1 MIHVLNFNSQII
13 DFISRDDNAVTIAKY
28 HKTKDNDL
36 LDIRILSQRAEHFK
50 KRNRII
56 IQDKNGVYREYIID
70 RAEEDGRYVDVECT
84 ASHLVDISTSKPIPP
99 GKYEKMTI
107 NQKLSETL
115 RDSGWVVGDCDYA
128 GLKTNSWTSVRTP
141 LEMIS
146 QLETAHEVQ
155 ADYEIEIDGYE
166 VVERRVNMKIPAP
179 LFKGKEIEYGKDLLS
194 MKRVIDFSEVKTA
207 LFALGPEPEQGKRVE
222 TFVYDD
228 EAQKQFDL
236 PYRYIWGVYEPET
249 EDDNMSLQRLT
260 TLAKTE
266 LNKRKS
272 AAVSYEI
279 SVVDIEKEFPHE
291 VIRYGDIVRIKNPD
305 FTPTL
310 YAESEVIGIE
320 HDLISNKCTYEF
332 GKVVEYQEDDLLRY
346 FRNRLGYFNQKFND
360 KFSNVNTIVRESIE
374 GELQYFERK
383 ILKGDTPPENPINDL
398 LWLDTS
404 NTKVPVLRRYFN
416 GKWIKSSA
424 ENASDVGAITREQAM
439 YSGLSN
445 TFINLTIQHSRL
457 LKEVS
462 EIVESE
468 YFVDVELK
476 KEVNDKLNATVDVFN
491 HIKTNL
497 DSMNEETATIGKLID
512 TQALFVDYREKMQS
526 LYNAVENAKIAIDER
541 FKLLQSQYTD
551 EKFNEAMEKVASA
564 LPNGHWDSDNKQL
577 TSDVPNEAR
586 LKEIEKV
593 LKENVSELDKTLKNY
608 TDSAVLKTRNELSA
622 SVRDIDEKVE
632 NLQFG
637 GRNLLLGTNDLL
649 KFVRMVGA
657 KGDRSLE
664 SSETSRTG
672 NMVKVTNIV
681 RTSSSSVVGFNFKDI
696 APLFGVDL
704 EEYVLSFYLKTN
716 SEQKVNFLAYNTE
729 TISVTPK
736 LISDKFQRVIIRL
749 RPKALKK
756 DVPHHNG
763 NLYLV
768 GENLTDLWIYD
779 IKLEKG
785 LIPTDWTPA
794 PEDTENAINNVSN
807 SLEPIKIRTTKAENS
822 IKVLQDSL
830 LLTATKTDVQRTLDE
845 QLNPLKNEVNE
856 QKAQLQIMSNSIDS
870 KVSQSEYTSNLQGVV
885 ERLDNAETHRQ
896 QLSNQITDRVTLND
910 YNSGIDSM
918 KQYADEQVNN
928 LTLGNVNLIKSYKS
942 PEYLKTATVEDDY
955 SLLFSTTGKTINIFF
970 YDANGYIN
978 VPLEEN
984 TDYILKLH
992 EADENIEMGVFYNK
1006 GRNIIK
1012 TYTKDRIIRFNTGD
1026 KEDFRII
1033 LIARDANVHAGKLS
1047 LYKGT
1052 KELDWTPNPEDVQ
1065 KNIDNAETNAKQYA
1079 DTLKQQQDKVLTT
1092 YDTRIT
1098 QNGKDIEQRA
1108 TKEEYNASKQLL
1120 DKTIAQVVTSA
1131 VNGVSLSYNDN
1142 GTISDLVLNDQ
1153 GVLLNSSLININQ
1166 GDVIIENGVT
1176 TIKNLSSEKIKVAFN
1191 NISTSLSMTGNG
1203 LETWENGQMT
1213 SLLNGGGH
1221 HFYNNTFY
1229 VGYIGTSVLTV
1240 DSYTRGL
1247 SLQGAGNFMAFTY
1260 SKDKTNPDDASN
1272 VAMMWSKGIPGY
1284 RQGFFYNEDIVIR
1297 DTRVLETAYLRPY
1310 GMEPK
1315 YRLMFS
1321 GRVLEKQEGVGIQYN
1336 SVNGSGI
1343 HFSNASINIISKTKD
1358 GGWQGMNVAGDYI
1371 TSNAIYNRTYS
1382 SASNVY
1388 ITSYGTLGRSTSAS
1402 KYKLSQEKQFND
1414 EEQQYNHSKK
1424 ILNLDVKTWFD
1435 KFEAET
1441 YAREILT
1448 GERQENENFKLK
1460 RYAGLIAED
1469 VESVGLKEF
1478 VTYGKDK
1485 EIEGIEYDRLWIHL
1499 IPILKKQNEEIEKL
1513 KSEMEVLKYGK

>member
-1 MIHVLNFNSQII
+1 
-13 DFISRDDNAVTIAKY
+13 
-28 HKTKDNDL
+28 
-36 LDIRILSQRAEHFK
+36 
-50 KRNRII
+50 
-56 IQDKNGVYREYIID
+56 
-70 RAEEDGRYVDVECT
+70 
-84 ASHLVDISTSKPIPP
+84 
-99 GKYEKMTI
+99 
-107 NQKLSETL
+107 
-115 RDSGWVVGDCDYA
+115 
-128 GLKTNSWTSVRTP
+128 
-141 LEMIS
+141 
-146 QLETAHEVQ
+146 
-155 ADYEIEIDGYE
+155 
-166 VVERRVNMKIPAP
+166 
-179 LFKGKEIEYGKDLLS
+179 
-194 MKRVIDFSEVKTA
+194 
-207 LFALGPEPEQGKRVE
+207 
-222 TFVYDD
+222 
-228 EAQKQFDL
+228 
-236 PYRYIWGVYEPET
+236 
-249 EDDNMSLQRLT
+249 
-260 TLAKTE
+260 
-266 LNKRKS
+266 
-272 AAVSYEI
+272 
-279 SVVDIEKEFPHE
+279 
-291 VIRYGDIVRIKNPD
+291 
-305 FTPTL
+305 
-310 YAESEVIGIE
+310 
-320 HDLISNKCTYEF
+320 
-332 GKVVEYQEDDLLRY
+332 
-346 FRNRLGYFNQKFND
+346 
-360 KFSNVNTIVRESIE
+360 
-374 GELQYFERK
+374 
-383 ILKGDTPPENPINDL
+383 
-398 LWLDTS
+398 
-404 NTKVPVLRRYFN
+404 
-416 GKWIKSSA
+416 
-424 ENASDVGAITREQAM
+424 
-439 YSGLSN
+439 
-445 TFINLTIQHSRL
+445 
-457 LKEVS
+457 
-462 EIVESE
+462 
-468 YFVDVELK
+468 
-476 KEVNDKLNATVDVFN
+476 
-491 HIKTNL
+491 
-497 DSMNEETATIGKLID
+497 
-512 TQALFVDYREKMQS
+512 
-526 LYNAVENAKIAIDER
+526 
-541 FKLLQSQYTD
+541 
-551 EKFNEAMEKVASA
+551 
-564 LPNGHWDSDNKQL
+564 
-577 TSDVPNEAR
+577 
-586 LKEIEKV
+586 
-593 LKENVSELDKTLKNY
+593 
-608 TDSAVLKTRNELSA
+608 
-622 SVRDIDEKVE
+622 
-632 NLQFG
+632 
-637 GRNLLLGTNDLL
+637 
-649 KFVRMVGA
+649 
-657 KGDRSLE
+657 
-664 SSETSRTG
+664 
-672 NMVKVTNIV
+672 
-681 RTSSSSVVGFNFKDI
+681 
-696 APLFGVDL
+696 
-704 EEYVLSFYLKTN
+704 
-716 SEQKVNFLAYNTE
+716 
-729 TISVTPK
+729 
-736 LISDKFQRVIIRL
+736 
-749 RPKALKK
+749 
-756 DVPHHNG
+756 
-763 NLYLV
+763 
-768 GENLTDLWIYD
+768 
-779 IKLEKG
+779 
-785 LIPTDWTPA
+785 
-794 PEDTENAINNVSN
+794 
-807 SLEPIKIRTTKAENS
+807 
-822 IKVLQDSL
+822 
-830 LLTATKTDVQRTLDE
+830 TDVQRTLDE

-870 KVSQSEYTSNLQGVV
+870 KVSQSEYISNLQGVV

-918 KQYADEQVNN
+918 KQYADEQFNN

-942 PEYLKTATVEDDY
+942 PEYLKTATVKDDY

-970 YDANGYIN
+970 YDTNGYTN
-978 VPLEEN
+978 VPLEAN

-1033 LIARDANVHAGKLS
+1033 LIARDANVRAGKLS

-1052 KELDWTPNPEDVQ
+1052 KDLDWTPNPEDVQ

-1079 DTLKQQQDKVLTT
+1079 DALKQQQDKVLTT

-1153 GVLLNSSLININQ
+1153 GVSLNSSLININQ
-1166 GDVIIENGVT
+1166 GDVVIENGVT

-1247 SLQGAGNFMAFTY
+1247 SLSLQGAGNFMAFTY

-1272 VAMMWSKGIPGY
+1272 VAMMWSKGITGY

-1424 ILNLDVKTWFD
+1424 ILNLDIKTWFD

>member
-56 IQDKNGVYREYIID
+56 IQDKNDVYREYIID
-70 RAEEDGRYVDVECT
+70 RAEENGRYVDVECT

-228 EAQKQFDL
+228 EAQEQFDL

-310 YAESEVIGIE
+310 YAESEVVGIE

-416 GKWIKSSA
+416 GEWIKSSA

-526 LYNAVENAKIAIDER
+526 LYNTVENAKNAIDER

-551 EKFNEAMEKVASA
+551 EKYNEAMEKIAAA
-564 LPNGHWDSDNKQL
+564 LPNGNWDAETGQL
-577 TSDVPNEAR
+577 TSNIPNEDR
-586 LKEIEKV
+586 LNEIEIALQQNLTEQIDGAKQILNNQV
-593 LKENVSELDKTLKNY
+593 DAKLLQLKDEITL
-608 TDSAVLKTRNELSA
+608 
-622 SVRDIDEKVE
+622 SVRSVDEK
-632 NLQFG
+632 N
-637 GRNLLLGTNDLL
+637 
-649 KFVRMVGA
+649 
-657 KGDRSLE
+657 
-664 SSETSRTG
+664 
-672 NMVKVTNIV
+672 
-681 RTSSSSVVGFNFKDI
+681 
-696 APLFGVDL
+696 
-704 EEYVLSFYLKTN
+704 
-716 SEQKVNFLAYNTE
+716 
-729 TISVTPK
+729 
-736 LISDKFQRVIIRL
+736 
-749 RPKALKK
+749 
-756 DVPHHNG
+756 
-763 NLYLV
+763 
-768 GENLTDLWIYD
+768 
-779 IKLEKG
+779 
-785 LIPTDWTPA
+785 
-794 PEDTENAINNVSN
+794 
-807 SLEPIKIRTTKAENS
+807 
-822 IKVLQDSL
+822 
-830 LLTATKTDVQRTLDE
+830 
-845 QLNPLKNEVNE
+845 
-856 QKAQLQIMSNSIDS
+856 
-870 KVSQSEYTSNLQGVV
+870 
-885 ERLDNAETHRQ
+885 
-896 QLSNQITDRVTLND
+896 
-910 YNSGIDSM
+910 
-918 KQYADEQVNN
+918 
-928 LTLGNVNLIKSYKS
+928 
-942 PEYLKTATVEDDY
+942 
-955 SLLFSTTGKTINIFF
+955 
-970 YDANGYIN
+970 
-978 VPLEEN
+978 
-984 TDYILKLH
+984 
-992 EADENIEMGVFYNK
+992 
-1006 GRNIIK
+1006 
-1012 TYTKDRIIRFNTGD
+1012 
-1026 KEDFRII
+1026 
-1033 LIARDANVHAGKLS
+1033 
-1047 LYKGT
+1047 
-1052 KELDWTPNPEDVQ
+1052 
-1065 KNIDNAETNAKQYA
+1065 
-1079 DTLKQQQDKVLTT
+1079 
-1092 YDTRIT
+1092 
-1098 QNGKDIEQRA
+1098 
-1108 TKEEYNASKQLL
+1108 
-1120 DKTIAQVVTSA
+1120 
-1131 VNGVSLSYNDN
+1131 
-1142 GTISDLVLNDQ
+1142 
-1153 GVLLNSSLININQ
+1153 
-1166 GDVIIENGVT
+1166 
-1176 TIKNLSSEKIKVAFN
+1176 
-1191 NISTSLSMTGNG
+1191 
-1203 LETWENGQMT
+1203 
-1213 SLLNGGGH
+1213 
-1221 HFYNNTFY
+1221 
-1229 VGYIGTSVLTV
+1229 
-1240 DSYTRGL
+1240 
-1247 SLQGAGNFMAFTY
+1247 
-1260 SKDKTNPDDASN
+1260 
-1272 VAMMWSKGIPGY
+1272 
-1284 RQGFFYNEDIVIR
+1284 
-1297 DTRVLETAYLRPY
+1297 
-1310 GMEPK
+1310 
-1315 YRLMFS
+1315 
-1321 GRVLEKQEGVGIQYN
+1321 
-1336 SVNGSGI
+1336 
-1343 HFSNASINIISKTKD
+1343 
-1358 GGWQGMNVAGDYI
+1358 
-1371 TSNAIYNRTYS
+1371 
-1382 SASNVY
+1382 
-1388 ITSYGTLGRSTSAS
+1388 
-1402 KYKLSQEKQFND
+1402 
-1414 EEQQYNHSKK
+1414 
-1424 ILNLDVKTWFD
+1424 
-1435 KFEAET
+1435 
-1441 YAREILT
+1441 
-1448 GERQENENFKLK
+1448 
-1460 RYAGLIAED
+1460 
-1469 VESVGLKEF
+1469 
-1478 VTYGKDK
+1478 
-1485 EIEGIEYDRLWIHL
+1485 
-1499 IPILKKQNEEIEKL
+1499 
-1513 KSEMEVLKYGK
+1513 

>member
-56 IQDKNGVYREYIID
+56 IQDKNDVYREYIID
-70 RAEEDGRYVDVECT
+70 RAEENGRYVDVECT

-228 EAQKQFDL
+228 EAQEQFDL

-310 YAESEVIGIE
+310 YAESEVVGIE

-360 KFSNVNTIVRESIE
+360 KFSNVNTIVRESLE

-416 GKWIKSSA
+416 GEWIKSSA

-476 KEVNDKLNATVDVFN
+476 KEVNDNLNATVDVFN

-551 EKFNEAMEKVASA
+551 EKYNEAMEKIAAA
-564 LPNGHWDSDNKQL
+564 LPNGNWDAETGQL
-577 TSDVPNEAR
+577 TSNIPNEDR
-586 LKEIEKV
+586 LNEIEIALQQNLTEQIDGAKQILNNQV
-593 LKENVSELDKTLKNY
+593 DAKLLQLKDEITL
-608 TDSAVLKTRNELSA
+608 
-622 SVRDIDEKVE
+622 SVRSVDEKIDGLGDGV
-632 NLQFG
+632 
-637 GRNLLLGTNDLL
+637 NLLND
-649 KFVRMVGA
+649 R
-657 KGDRSLE
+657 
-664 SSETSRTG
+664 
-672 NMVKVTNIV
+672 
-681 RTSSSSVVGFNFKDI
+681 
-696 APLFGVDL
+696 
-704 EEYVLSFYLKTN
+704 
-716 SEQKVNFLAYNTE
+716 
-729 TISVTPK
+729 
-736 LISDKFQRVIIRL
+736 
-749 RPKALKK
+749 
-756 DVPHHNG
+756 
-763 NLYLV
+763 
-768 GENLTDLWIYD
+768 
-779 IKLEKG
+779 
-785 LIPTDWTPA
+785 
-794 PEDTENAINNVSN
+794 
-807 SLEPIKIRTTKAENS
+807 LEPIKIRTTNAENN

-830 LLTATKTDVQRTLDE
+830 LLTATKTDVQRSLDE

-870 KVSQSEYTSNLQGVV
+870 KVSQSEYTSNLQGIV

-918 KQYADEQVNN
+918 KHYADEQVNN

-955 SLLFSTTGKTINIFF
+955 SLLFLTTGKTINIFF

-978 VPLEEN
+978 VPLEAN

-1033 LIARDANVHAGKLS
+1033 LIARDANLHAGKLS

-1153 GVLLNSSLININQ
+1153 GVSLNSSLININQ
-1166 GDVIIENGVT
+1166 GDVVIENGVT

-1240 DSYTRGL
+1240 DSYTRGLSL

-1424 ILNLDVKTWFD
+1424 ILNLDIKTWFD

>member
-56 IQDKNGVYREYIID
+56 IQDKNDVYREYIID
-70 RAEEDGRYVDVECT
+70 RAEENGRYVDVECT

-228 EAQKQFDL
+228 EAQEQFDL

-310 YAESEVIGIE
+310 YAESEVVGIE

-512 TQALFVDYREKMQS
+512 TQALFVDYREKMQA
-526 LYNAVENAKIAIDER
+526 LYNTIENAKIAIDER

-551 EKFNEAMEKVASA
+551 EKFNEALNNVASK
-564 LPNGHWDSDNKQL
+564 LGLTVNEDNQ
-577 TSDVPNEAR
+577 
-586 LKEIEKV
+586 
-593 LKENVSELDKTLKNY
+593 
-608 TDSAVLKTRNELSA
+608 
-622 SVRDIDEKVE
+622 
-632 NLQFG
+632 
-637 GRNLLLGTNDLL
+637 
-649 KFVRMVGA
+649 
-657 KGDRSLE
+657 
-664 SSETSRTG
+664 
-672 NMVKVTNIV
+672 
-681 RTSSSSVVGFNFKDI
+681 
-696 APLFGVDL
+696 
-704 EEYVLSFYLKTN
+704 
-716 SEQKVNFLAYNTE
+716 
-729 TISVTPK
+729 
-736 LISDKFQRVIIRL
+736 
-749 RPKALKK
+749 
-756 DVPHHNG
+756 
-763 NLYLV
+763 LV
-768 GENLTDLWIYD
+768 GEVDVSKQINESVREMTNEMLRDYVTSTEYQSDKNGIIERLNS
-779 IKLEKG
+779 
-785 LIPTDWTPA
+785 A
-794 PEDTENAINNVSN
+794 DTE
-807 SLEPIKIRTTKAENS
+807 
-822 IKVLQDSL
+822 
-830 LLTATKTDVQRTLDE
+830 
-845 QLNPLKNEVNE
+845 
-856 QKAQLQIMSNSIDS
+856 
-870 KVSQSEYTSNLQGVV
+870 
-885 ERLDNAETHRQ
+885 RQ
-896 QLSNQITDRVTLND
+896 QLSNEISDRVTLSE
-910 YNSGIDSM
+910 YNSGIDST

-928 LTLGNVNLIKSYKS
+928 LTLGNVNLIKSYHS

-955 SLLFSTTGKTINIFF
+955 SLLFSTSGKNINFFF
-970 YDANGYIN
+970 YDSNGYTN
-978 VPLEEN
+978 TPLEAN

-992 EADENIEMGVFYNK
+992 EADENVEMGVFYNK
-1006 GRNIIK
+1006 GRNTIK
-1012 TYTKDRIIRFNTGD
+1012 TYTKDRVIRFNTAD
-1026 KEDFRII
+1026 KVDFRIL

-1052 KELDWTPNPEDVQ
+1052 KELDWTPNPEDV
-1065 KNIDNAETNAKQYA
+1065 NAKIDQAKASAEKSSKAYT
-1079 DTLKQQQDKVLTT
+1079 DDKVQQVNQTLSTHE
-1092 YDTRIT
+1092 TRLT
-1098 QNGKDIEQRA
+1098 QNGKDIALRA
-1108 TKEEYNASKQLL
+1108 TQEELNASKKTLSRVIADLTVNTTTGLTMTYDENGAIQSHTIGPDGIKLKGDRVDITVNKDFNVLVNDVANKADETNIINKLNLSREGLDINVNNIGIRGGSSTSYVDIRNDLIELSGEYTRTFRGDTQKDYVYTRMKDGLLRFRNNTRDRSLYYSDFGISTYVDGDANESSGTLQFFDYTYSDNARGVTLNSAAGVVALRSENNRIILDASGTVNIESAESSVYIRPMRNSRIGNNEFRFWVKDNDNADDTDGVISFGSITTGYAAGSSIRL
-1120 DKTIAQVVTSA
+1120 DKSTKTSFVYATNNNGDIGTGDFYARDLYGNLRAKTTNQYALVAYDGEFRVTDKNGATGSSINYRPIRVSEIKTTEGGA
-1131 VNGVSLSYNDN
+1131 FSNHSGKNVYFGVGYNELRITANNFWNGGNPQYQDIRFKNWTAMSHEKYKYDIEEWDYNVLDVFKNELQLHCYKVNSEAATKYARIHHGIVLRDN
-1142 GTISDLVLNDQ
+1142 SNLDKFPVEWRNGDGFDGNEIMFWNTKAIQELVFKVEEQN
-1153 GVLLNSSLININQ
+1153 
-1166 GDVIIENGVT
+1166 
-1176 TIKNLSSEKIKVAFN
+1176 EKIK
-1191 NISTSLSMTGNG
+1191 
-1203 LETWENGQMT
+1203 
-1213 SLLNGGGH
+1213 
-1221 HFYNNTFY
+1221 
-1229 VGYIGTSVLTV
+1229 
-1240 DSYTRGL
+1240 
-1247 SLQGAGNFMAFTY
+1247 
-1260 SKDKTNPDDASN
+1260 
-1272 VAMMWSKGIPGY
+1272 
-1284 RQGFFYNEDIVIR
+1284 
-1297 DTRVLETAYLRPY
+1297 
-1310 GMEPK
+1310 
-1315 YRLMFS
+1315 
-1321 GRVLEKQEGVGIQYN
+1321 
-1336 SVNGSGI
+1336 
-1343 HFSNASINIISKTKD
+1343 
-1358 GGWQGMNVAGDYI
+1358 
-1371 TSNAIYNRTYS
+1371 
-1382 SASNVY
+1382 
-1388 ITSYGTLGRSTSAS
+1388 
-1402 KYKLSQEKQFND
+1402 KL
-1414 EEQQYNHSKK
+1414 EEQS
-1424 ILNLDVKTWFD
+1424 
-1435 KFEAET
+1435 
-1441 YAREILT
+1441 
-1448 GERQENENFKLK
+1448 NEQTT
-1460 RYAGLIAED
+1460 
-1469 VESVGLKEF
+1469 S
-1478 VTYGKDK
+1478 
-1485 EIEGIEYDRLWIHL
+1485 
-1499 IPILKKQNEEIEKL
+1499 
-1513 KSEMEVLKYGK
+1513 

>member
-13 DFISRDDNAVTIAKY
+13 DFISRDDNAVTLAKY
-28 HKTKDNDL
+28 HKTNDNDL

-56 IQDKNGVYREYIID
+56 IQDKNDVYREYIID

-228 EAQKQFDL
+228 EAQEQFDL

-249 EDDNMSLQRLT
+249 EDDNMSLQRLN

-305 FTPTL
+305 FTPAL
-310 YAESEVIGIE
+310 YAESEVVGIE

-346 FRNRLGYFNQKFND
+346 FRSRLGYFNQKFND
-360 KFSNVNTIVRESIE
+360 KFSNVNTIVRESID

-383 ILKGDTPPENPINDL
+383 ILKGDTPPDNPVNDL
-398 LWLDTS
+398 LWLDTNNS
-404 NTKVPVLRRYFN
+404 KVPVLRRYWN
-416 GKWIKSSA
+416 GEWIKSSA
-424 ENASDVGAITREQAM
+424 ENANDVGAITREQAL

-445 TFINLTIQHSRL
+445 TFVNLTIQHSRL
-457 LKEVS
+457 MYEVS
-462 EIVESE
+462 DALESE
-468 YFVDVELK
+468 YLVDTDI
-476 KEVNDKLNATVDVFN
+476 KEEINNKLNETIDVFN
-491 HIKTNL
+491 TIKSNL
-497 DSMNEETATIGKLID
+497 DSMTLETATIGKLID

-526 LYNAVENAKIAIDER
+526 LYNTVENAKIAIDER
-541 FKLLQSQYTD
+541 LSTLQKQFTE
-551 EKFNEAMEKVASA
+551 EKFNDAMEKIAEA
-564 LPNGHWDSDNKQL
+564 LPGGNWDAETGQL
-577 TSDVPNEAR
+577 TSNIPNEER
-586 LKEIEKV
+586 LNEIEIA
-593 LKENVSELDKTLKNY
+593 LQQNLMDQINGANQLLKNQV
-608 TDSAVLKTRNELSA
+608 DAELLQLKDEITL
-622 SVRDIDEKVE
+622 SVRSVDEKIDGLGDGV
-632 NLQFG
+632 
-637 GRNLLLGTNDLL
+637 NLLDSYNSS
-649 KFVRMVGA
+649 
-657 KGDRSLE
+657 RSP
-664 SSETSRTG
+664 SI
-672 NMVKVTNIV
+672 N
-681 RTSSSSVVGFNFKDI
+681 KDI
-696 APLFGVDL
+696 VSTK
-704 EEYVLSFYLKTN
+704 SFQGRYYATNLYTADYLKTILIPGETYTYSYEMEIIGL
-716 SEQKVNFLAYNTE
+716 SEKEIPYTKKHGIIFYSNTVAKDRIWSYQDVERVVENKIKYTHTFVAPEITDHRFIAYAGFYTDDGTLKYPISSNLVEISNF
-729 TISVTPK
+729 
-736 LISDKFQRVIIRL
+736 
-749 RPKALKK
+749 
-756 DVPHHNG
+756 
-763 NLYLV
+763 
-768 GENLTDLWIYD
+768 
-779 IKLEKG
+779 KLERGTKA
-785 LIPTDWTPA
+785 TPY
-794 PEDTENAINNVSN
+794 TESLNDR
-807 SLEPIKIRTTKAENS
+807 LEPIKIRTTEAENN

-845 QLNPLKNEVNE
+845 QLKPLKNEVNE
-856 QKAQLQIMSNSIDS
+856 QKAQLQIMSDSIDS

-885 ERLDNAETHRQ
+885 ERLDSAETHRQ
-896 QLSNQITDRVTLND
+896 QLSDQITDRVTLND
-910 YNSGIDSM
+910 YNSGIGD
-918 KQYADEQVNN
+918 VN
-928 LTLGNVNLIKSYKS
+928 
-942 PEYLKTATVEDDY
+942 
-955 SLLFSTTGKTINIFF
+955 
-970 YDANGYIN
+970 
-978 VPLEEN
+978 
-984 TDYILKLH
+984 
-992 EADENIEMGVFYNK
+992 
-1006 GRNIIK
+1006 
-1012 TYTKDRIIRFNTGD
+1012 
-1026 KEDFRII
+1026 
-1033 LIARDANVHAGKLS
+1033 
-1047 LYKGT
+1047 
-1052 KELDWTPNPEDVQ
+1052 Q
-1065 KNIDNAETNAKQYA
+1065 
-1079 DTLKQQQDKVLTT
+1079 TLKNHETLL
-1092 YDTRIT
+1092 T
-1098 QNGKDIEQRA
+1098 QNGKDIALRA
-1108 TKEEYNASKQLL
+1108 TQEEYNASKQLL
-1120 DKTIAQVVTSA
+1120 EKVTTQVIASITD
-1131 VNGVSLSYNDN
+1131 GVSLSYNDN
-1142 GTISDLVLNDQ
+1142 GTLSDLVLNNQ
-1153 GVLLNSSLININQ
+1153 GVSLNSQLININQ
-1166 GDVIIENGVT
+1166 GDVVIENGVT

-1247 SLQGAGNFMAFTY
+1247 SLSLQGAGNFMAFTY

-1310 GMEPK
+1310 GMESK

-1321 GRVLEKQEGVGIQYN
+1321 GRVLENQEGVGIQYN

-1343 HFSNASINIISKTKD
+1343 HFSNASINIISKTKS
-1358 GGWQGMNVAGDYI
+1358 GGWQGINVAGDYI
-1371 TSNAIYNRTYS
+1371 TSNTIYNRTYS

-1402 KYKLSQEKQFND
+1402 KYKLSQEKQFVD
-1414 EEQQYNHSKK
+1414 DQQQYNHSKQL
-1424 ILNLDVKTWFD
+1424 LNLDIKTWFD
-1435 KFEAET
+1435 RFESET

-1448 GERQENENFKLK
+1448 GERQENEDFKIK

-1499 IPILKKQNEEIEKL
+1499 IPIVKKQNEEIEKL
-1513 KSEMEVLKYGK
+1513 KSEMEVLKNGK

>member
-310 YAESEVIGIE
+310 YAESEVVGIE

-360 KFSNVNTIVRESIE
+360 KFSNVNTIVRESLE

-383 ILKGDTPPENPINDL
+383 ILKGETPPENPVNDM

-404 NTKVPVLRRYFN
+404 NPKVAVLRRYWN
-416 GKWIKSSA
+416 GEWIKSSA
-424 ENASDVGAITREQAM
+424 ENAEDVGAITREQAM

-696 APLFGVDL
+696 APFFGVDL

-928 LTLGNVNLIKSYKS
+928 LTLGNVNLIKSYHS

-955 SLLFSTTGKTINIFF
+955 SLLFSTSGKNINFFF
-970 YDANGYIN
+970 YDSNGYTN
-978 VPLEEN
+978 TPLEAN

-992 EADENIEMGVFYNK
+992 EADENVEMGVFYNK
-1006 GRNIIK
+1006 GRNTIK
-1012 TYTKDRIIRFNTGD
+1012 TYTKDRVIRFNTAD
-1026 KEDFRII
+1026 KVDFRIL

-1052 KELDWTPNPEDVQ
+1052 K
-1065 KNIDNAETNAKQYA
+1065 
-1079 DTLKQQQDKVLTT
+1079 
-1092 YDTRIT
+1092 
-1098 QNGKDIEQRA
+1098 
-1108 TKEEYNASKQLL
+1108 
-1120 DKTIAQVVTSA
+1120 
-1131 VNGVSLSYNDN
+1131 
-1142 GTISDLVLNDQ
+1142 
-1153 GVLLNSSLININQ
+1153 
-1166 GDVIIENGVT
+1166 
-1176 TIKNLSSEKIKVAFN
+1176 
-1191 NISTSLSMTGNG
+1191 
-1203 LETWENGQMT
+1203 
-1213 SLLNGGGH
+1213 
-1221 HFYNNTFY
+1221 
-1229 VGYIGTSVLTV
+1229 
-1240 DSYTRGL
+1240 
-1247 SLQGAGNFMAFTY
+1247 
-1260 SKDKTNPDDASN
+1260 
-1272 VAMMWSKGIPGY
+1272 
-1284 RQGFFYNEDIVIR
+1284 
-1297 DTRVLETAYLRPY
+1297 
-1310 GMEPK
+1310 
-1315 YRLMFS
+1315 
-1321 GRVLEKQEGVGIQYN
+1321 
-1336 SVNGSGI
+1336 
-1343 HFSNASINIISKTKD
+1343 
-1358 GGWQGMNVAGDYI
+1358 
-1371 TSNAIYNRTYS
+1371 
-1382 SASNVY
+1382 
-1388 ITSYGTLGRSTSAS
+1388 
-1402 KYKLSQEKQFND
+1402 
-1414 EEQQYNHSKK
+1414 
-1424 ILNLDVKTWFD
+1424 
-1435 KFEAET
+1435 
-1441 YAREILT
+1441 
-1448 GERQENENFKLK
+1448 
-1460 RYAGLIAED
+1460 
-1469 VESVGLKEF
+1469 
-1478 VTYGKDK
+1478 
-1485 EIEGIEYDRLWIHL
+1485 
-1499 IPILKKQNEEIEKL
+1499 
-1513 KSEMEVLKYGK
+1513 

>member
-1 MIHVLNFNSQII
+1 MNFKGEIV
-13 DFISRDDNAVTIAKY
+13 DFISQSDNAVFPAV
-28 HKTKDNDL
+28 HKR
-36 LDIRILSQRAEHFK
+36 DINERMETFDFTILSERTTYMQE
-50 KRNRII
+50 RNRII
-56 IQDKNGVYREYIID
+56 IQDNDKQYREFIID
-70 RAEEDGRYVDVECT
+70 RISADIDGYTEVETVASYLEDITKARPY
-84 ASHLVDISTSKPIPP
+84 AP
-99 GKYEKMTI
+99 GKLEKMTTK
-107 NQKLSETL
+107 QALSDVLKDTGWEVSDATEYGGL
-115 RDSGWVVGDCDYA
+115 R
-128 GLKTNSWTSVRTP
+128 TTSWTSYNTRYDV
-141 LEMIS
+141 LL
-146 QLETAHEVQ
+146 QLCTTYDMMADFYIEVGSNRV
-155 ADYEIEIDGYE
+155 DKRF
-166 VVERRVNMKIPAP
+166 VVLRKRNP
-179 LFKGKEIEYGKDLLS
+179 LFKGKEITYGKDLTGL
-194 MKRVIDFSEVKTA
+194 KRTVDFSEIKTA
-207 LFALGPEPEQGKRVE
+207 LLCVGPEPEEGKKRVE
-222 TFVYDD
+222 LVVKDD
-228 EAQKQFDL
+228 ESQAKYGL
-236 PYRYIWGVYEPET
+236 PGRYNWGIYEPET
-249 EDDNMSLQRLT
+249 EDQNMTEKRLR
-260 TLAKTE
+260 TLGTTE

-272 AAVSYEI
+272 EVITYE
-279 SVVDIEKEFPHE
+279 VTAVDIEKEFKHE
-291 VIRYGDIVRIKNPD
+291 IVNLGDKVRIKD
-305 FTPTL
+305 REFTPPL
-310 YAESEVIGIE
+310 YVEAEVISE
-320 HDLISNKCTYEF
+320 EYDLISKDATYTFGEYKEF
-332 GKVVEYQEDDLLRY
+332 KESDLRSSFDRKLDAIR
-346 FRNRLGYFNQKFND
+346 QKLND
-360 KFSNVNTIVRESIE
+360 GLSNVNTIVRESLE

-404 NTKVPVLRRYFN
+404 NPKVAVLRRYWN
-416 GKWIKSSA
+416 GEWIKSSA
-424 ENASDVGAITREQAM
+424 ENADDVGAITREQAM

-896 QLSNQITDRVTLND
+896 QLSNQITDRVTRSEYEND
-910 YNSGIDSM
+910 VEQRLVNSKAEVLIE
-918 KQYADEQVNN
+918 AEQTSNRVSKEVFNESSKTLEKYTSEFINN
-928 LTLGNVNLIKSYKS
+928 VSTGMSFNYDNNGNIQS
-942 PEYLKTATVEDDY
+942 
-955 SLLFSTTGKTINIFF
+955 
-970 YDANGYIN
+970 
-978 VPLEEN
+978 
-984 TDYILKLH
+984 
-992 EADENIEMGVFYNK
+992 
-1006 GRNIIK
+1006 
-1012 TYTKDRIIRFNTGD
+1012 
-1026 KEDFRII
+1026 
-1033 LIARDANVHAGKLS
+1033 ANVGPDGIKFDT
-1047 LYKGT
+1047 T
-1052 KELDWTPNPEDVQ
+1052 KF
-1065 KNIDNAETNAKQYA
+1065 I
-1079 DTLKQQQDKVLTT
+1079 
-1092 YDTRIT
+1092 I
-1098 QNGKDIEQRA
+1098 
-1108 TKEEYNASKQLL
+1108 
-1120 DKTIAQVVTSA
+1120 
-1131 VNGVSLSYNDN
+1131 ND
-1142 GTISDLVLNDQ
+1142 
-1153 GVLLNSSLININQ
+1153 
-1166 GDVIIENGVT
+1166 GDVIIQNGVT
-1176 TIKNLSSEKIKVAFN
+1176 TIKDAYIDKLFSKQATIEYLKATDIDLNRATVKGSKNGESTILSGGKIRSTGSFQRTFPEGAVTYEAFTESWNGVYRSGLISKQFGNRKLTDIERWLALTDKGITTQREIHSMSPDKNGARFIDFFADESYSSNVFGQGMHIYSGQAITIESEYGFSILSN
-1191 NISTSLSMTGNG
+1191 NHSYIRTQNSGFEVNM
-1203 LETWENGQMT
+1203 
-1213 SLLNGGGH
+1213 NGGGLVLKRTSP
-1221 HFYNNTFY
+1221 FTSQSFSGGSY
-1229 VGYIGTSVLTV
+1229 VSMRSSDNVEQGHVGILSDNRNISLSSSFGSVL
-1240 DSYTRGL
+1240 L
-1247 SLQGAGNFMAFTY
+1247 KGNKVFAL
-1260 SKDKTNPDDASN
+1260 DKNGE
-1272 VAMMWSKGIPGY
+1272 K
-1284 RQGFFYNEDIVIR
+1284 
-1297 DTRVLETAYLRPY
+1297 RVPIYADY
-1310 GMEPK
+1310 
-1315 YRLMFS
+1315 FS
-1321 GRVLEKQEGVGIQYN
+1321 GDKLI
-1336 SVNGSGI
+1336 GSI
-1343 HFSNASINIISKTKD
+1343 EAPDT
-1358 GGWQGMNVAGDYI
+1358 
-1371 TSNAIYNRTYS
+1371 
-1382 SASNVY
+1382 NVY
-1388 ITSYGTLGRSTSAS
+1388 AMCHSELRVVSKAGYNGGDITYKNIRFNSWNAMSHEKFKHDIEEWNYNVLDIYKNELQLHSYKVNSEAGTEYSRIHHGI
-1402 KYKLSQEKQFND
+1402 
-1414 EEQQYNHSKK
+1414 
-1424 ILNLDVKTWFD
+1424 ILRENSNLDQFPVEWRNADGFD
-1435 KFEAET
+1435 GNEVLWWNTKAIQ
-1441 YAREILT
+1441 EIAK
-1448 GERQENENFKLK
+1448 EN
-1460 RYAGLIAED
+1460 D
-1469 VESVGLKEF
+1469 
-1478 VTYGKDK
+1478 D
-1485 EIEGIEYDRLWIHL
+1485 
-1499 IPILKKQNEEIEKL
+1499 L
-1513 KSEMEVLKYGK
+1513 KSQIKDLKNKIDTILEMIK

>member
-404 NTKVPVLRRYFN
+404 NPKIPVLRRYFN
-416 GKWIKSSA
+416 GEWIKSSA

-497 DSMNEETATIGKLID
+497 DSMNEKTATIGKLID

-807 SLEPIKIRTTKAENS
+807 SLEPIKIRTTNAENS

-845 QLNPLKNEVNE
+845 QLKPLKNEVNE
-856 QKAQLQIMSNSIDS
+856 QKAQLQVMSDSIDS

-896 QLSNQITDRVTLND
+896 QLSNQITDRVTRSEYEND
-910 YNSGIDSM
+910 VEQRLVNSKAEVLIE
-918 KQYADEQVNN
+918 AEQTSNRVSKEVFNESSKTLEKYTSEFINN
-928 LTLGNVNLIKSYKS
+928 VSTGMSFNYDNNGNIQS
-942 PEYLKTATVEDDY
+942 
-955 SLLFSTTGKTINIFF
+955 
-970 YDANGYIN
+970 
-978 VPLEEN
+978 
-984 TDYILKLH
+984 
-992 EADENIEMGVFYNK
+992 
-1006 GRNIIK
+1006 
-1012 TYTKDRIIRFNTGD
+1012 
-1026 KEDFRII
+1026 
-1033 LIARDANVHAGKLS
+1033 ANVGPDGIKFDT
-1047 LYKGT
+1047 T
-1052 KELDWTPNPEDVQ
+1052 KF
-1065 KNIDNAETNAKQYA
+1065 I
-1079 DTLKQQQDKVLTT
+1079 
-1092 YDTRIT
+1092 I
-1098 QNGKDIEQRA
+1098 
-1108 TKEEYNASKQLL
+1108 
-1120 DKTIAQVVTSA
+1120 
-1131 VNGVSLSYNDN
+1131 ND
-1142 GTISDLVLNDQ
+1142 
-1153 GVLLNSSLININQ
+1153 
-1166 GDVIIENGVT
+1166 GDVIIQNGVT
-1176 TIKNLSSEKIKVAFN
+1176 TIKDAYIDKLFSKQATIEYLKATDIDLNRATVKGSKNGESTVLTGGKIRSTGSFVRTFPQGSVTYEAFTESWNGVYRAGLISKQFGNRKLTDIERWLALTDKTITTQREIHSMSPDKRGARFIDFFAEETYSSDVFGQGMHVYSGQDLKIEAGYRLSFESSNSWYTQFLGGGVEVVNDGASLVLKRQSGFTSQAGSGGQYIMLQAYDGAEHGHLGILSNNRHLSLKSSFGEVHLRGNQVKALNSEGNSLTTITASDFDISGVGRVVFENGDAYLQGQTGVRFTRYKSNTFVTAQAKDFVKASSRHLKT
-1191 NISTSLSMTGNG
+1191 NIEDLKNG
-1203 LETWENGQMT
+1203 LETINQ
-1213 SLLNGGGH
+1213 LKPVK
-1221 HFYNNTFY
+1221 YD
-1229 VGYIGTSVLTV
+1229 YISDL
-1240 DSYTRGL
+1240 
-1247 SLQGAGNFMAFTY
+1247 
-1260 SKDKTNPDDASN
+1260 
-1272 VAMMWSKGIPGY
+1272 
-1284 RQGFFYNEDIVIR
+1284 
-1297 DTRVLETAYLRPY
+1297 
-1310 GMEPK
+1310 
-1315 YRLMFS
+1315 
-1321 GRVLEKQEGVGIQYN
+1321 QEGN
-1336 SVNGSGI
+1336 
-1343 HFSNASINIISKTKD
+1343 TD
-1358 GGWQGMNVAGDYI
+1358 GDIG
-1371 TSNAIYNRTYS
+1371 
-1382 SASNVY
+1382 
-1388 ITSYGTLGRSTSAS
+1388 
-1402 KYKLSQEKQFND
+1402 F
-1414 EEQQYNHSKK
+1414 
-1424 ILNLDVKTWFD
+1424 
-1435 KFEAET
+1435 
-1441 YAREILT
+1441 
-1448 GERQENENFKLK
+1448 
-1460 RYAGLIAED
+1460 IAED
-1469 VESVGLKEF
+1469 SPSISVNNGKAISVQKIATWAILGIQELSKENDDLQKQIADLKTKF
-1478 VTYGKDK
+1478 DV
-1485 EIEGIEYDRLWIHL
+1485 L
-1499 IPILKKQNEEIEKL
+1499 
-1513 KSEMEVLKYGK
+1513 SEVIK

>member
-56 IQDKNGVYREYIID
+56 IQDKNDVYREYIID
-70 RAEEDGRYVDVECT
+70 RAEENGRYVDVECT

-228 EAQKQFDL
+228 EAQEQFDL

-310 YAESEVIGIE
+310 YAESEVVGIE

-360 KFSNVNTIVRESIE
+360 KFSNVNTIVRESLE

-416 GKWIKSSA
+416 GEWIKSSA

-439 YSGLSN
+439 YSDLSN
-445 TFINLTIQHSRL
+445 TFVNLTVQHSRL
-457 LKEVS
+457 MHDASVAL
-462 EIVESE
+462 ESE
-468 YFVDVELK
+468 YLVDTDIKV
-476 KEVNDKLNATVDVFN
+476 EVNNKLNDTIGVFN
-491 HIKTNL
+491 EIKQNL
-497 DSMNEETATIGKLID
+497 DSMTSETATIGKLVD
-512 TQALFVDYREKMQS
+512 TQTLFLQYREKMQA
-526 LYNAVENAKIAIDER
+526 LYNTIENAKIAIDEH

-551 EKFNEAMEKVASA
+551 EKFNEALNNVASK
-564 LPNGHWDSDNKQL
+564 LGLTVNEDNQ
-577 TSDVPNEAR
+577 
-586 LKEIEKV
+586 
-593 LKENVSELDKTLKNY
+593 
-608 TDSAVLKTRNELSA
+608 
-622 SVRDIDEKVE
+622 
-632 NLQFG
+632 
-637 GRNLLLGTNDLL
+637 
-649 KFVRMVGA
+649 
-657 KGDRSLE
+657 
-664 SSETSRTG
+664 
-672 NMVKVTNIV
+672 
-681 RTSSSSVVGFNFKDI
+681 
-696 APLFGVDL
+696 
-704 EEYVLSFYLKTN
+704 
-716 SEQKVNFLAYNTE
+716 
-729 TISVTPK
+729 
-736 LISDKFQRVIIRL
+736 
-749 RPKALKK
+749 
-756 DVPHHNG
+756 
-763 NLYLV
+763 LV
-768 GENLTDLWIYD
+768 GEVDVSKQINESVREMTNEMLRDYVTSTEYQSDKNGIIERLNS
-779 IKLEKG
+779 
-785 LIPTDWTPA
+785 A
-794 PEDTENAINNVSN
+794 DTE
-807 SLEPIKIRTTKAENS
+807 
-822 IKVLQDSL
+822 
-830 LLTATKTDVQRTLDE
+830 
-845 QLNPLKNEVNE
+845 
-856 QKAQLQIMSNSIDS
+856 
-870 KVSQSEYTSNLQGVV
+870 
-885 ERLDNAETHRQ
+885 RQ
-896 QLSNQITDRVTLND
+896 QLSNEISDRVTLSE
-910 YNSGIDSM
+910 YNSGIDST

-928 LTLGNVNLIKSYKS
+928 LTLGNVNLIKSYHS

-955 SLLFSTTGKTINIFF
+955 GLLFSTSGKNINFFF
-970 YDANGYIN
+970 YDSNGYTN
-978 VPLEEN
+978 APLEAN

-992 EADENIEMGVFYNK
+992 EADENVEMGVFYNK
-1006 GRNIIK
+1006 GRNTIK
-1012 TYTKDRIIRFNTGD
+1012 TYTKDRVISFNTAD
-1026 KEDFRII
+1026 KVDFRII

-1079 DTLKQQQDKVLTT
+1079 DALKQQQDKVLTT

-1153 GVLLNSSLININQ
+1153 GVSLNSSLININQ
-1166 GDVIIENGVT
+1166 GDVVIENGVT

-1247 SLQGAGNFMAFTY
+1247 SLSLQGAGNFMAFTY
-1260 SKDKTNPDDASN
+1260 SKGKTNPDDASN

-1424 ILNLDVKTWFD
+1424 ILNLDIKTWFD